1 MAETKV
7 KSRKDTLN
15 IKQTKKTKENEN
27 INEII
32 W

>member
-15 IKQTKKTKENEN
+15 IKQAKKRKKTK
-27 INEII
+27 ILTK
-32 W
+32 